1 MKKLLSLFLVLVT
14 LLGILPTAA
23 FAADSEEEALGEVNI
38 YNGEYELGYLSI
50 NGSVRKQIYT
60 YFLYEANDGTQK
72 ESPAYCVNPNQ
83 YGVPQT
89 VGPGESIKYL
99 AEERASDPK
108 VVGIISNGYPHRSLG
123 ELKLDNKYQAY
134 YATKMALWCY
144 LMPDWNI
151 ANLKVAPGL
160 SGSELDI
167 GNRILAAAKD
177 IYKRG
182 TTYNYMLTPR
192 MTVTA
197 DKSTAYP
204 VTIGGEEYK
213 QQVFTVWSETW
224 VYDYDVSVAFSNP
237 DEVPEGTKIV
247 DMNNNEITAVTT
259 EGTSDG
265 YAGQFKVL
273 YPVGSIQGQSGNV
286 QLSLSAS
293 VAQYAA
299 MYAVCLEKD
308 RYGNLQNY
316 ICDLDNNRQMELAAI
331 SSYTD
336 STEEESGE
344 TLLKIVKLEE
354 GTETP
359 LEGAV
364 FSLYDPEGRKV
375 GSYSTGPEGTVLIP
389 LTLEGHYTVT
399 EEIPPRYHLLS
410 DERTQH
416 VDVEYNK
423 TAIVTFT
430 NAPYGSLRVEKRS
443 DTGDALSGVT
453 IQIKHIETGETRT
466 EQTRNGVVVFDEL
479 APGGWEVR
487 ETAGIEGWIAD
498 TDTVQT
504 VAVVAG
510 EESSATIVNKELPG
524 LRITKYERGT
534 MTLMPNVSFEIFRDA
549 ESLGIFQ
556 TDEFGQ
562 ILLTDCA
569 PGTYWVEERDTGGDS
584 HVLDTTPQE
593 VELKA
598 GDGIKEL
605 VFFNDRLPGIHL
617 IKVDSSDLSQPIAN
631 ARFRFEAVDGSFGP
645 VEYTTLE
652 DGTIDLS
659 KLPADTA
666 YVVTELECPGYIVD
680 NAQRIIHLDG
690 GDQAQFVFTNSKLP
704 SLHLYKESAD
714 GTPMGGV
721 TYRLSKIED
730 GSRYLDRT
738 TSSTGEIVWEGLEPG
753 VYSLQEVS
761 TVSDHLLD
769 TTEYHVE
776 LFPGQDGTICL
787 QNDKRPS
794 LTIWKFDADD
804 HSIPIP
810 NTTFLV
816 EEADGSSVAEV
827 TTGPDGS
834 VTVPNLWPGV
844 FKISEQSA
852 GSDAYLMDAPDQYV
866 TLYAN
871 RDREAYFYDHKRPVI
886 EIIKE
891 NSITHERLSNVRF
904 QVWYASNDT
913 ETGEYN
919 DLGVFTTDE
928 NGRIE
933 LTGPDNGLWDGW
945 FRVKELEPPVGF
957 SIKDSD
963 TQEAFVQAGKG
974 HTFRFENTP
983 LSALVVYKQD
993 SVTGAGISGC
1003 RFQLKYLGGE
1013 VSGSGGTVVGTYV
1026 TSANGSFT
1034 VTGLK
1039 KGYYICEELES
1050 DSGHVIDAA
1059 PQSFY
1064 LSGEDQDIMT
1074 LYFSNAPKG
1083 AVLVKKVS
1091 AADNTPLSDVEF
1103 LVTKSDGSVVGDT
1116 NGKFVTDSTGTFLVK
1131 GVEPGT
1137 TLVIKETRAKPGYLL
1152 DDTPQ
1157 TVQVKEGQTV
1167 TVEFRNQPMGN
1178 LIIHKLSSKDKAP
1191 LEGVQFKI
1199 TCADGTYL
1207 PDEGGKLS
1215 SNGLYWTNAEG
1226 QIVLSGITGT
1236 VVVTEVESIPGYTI
1250 DPDTQSQTVVV
1261 NPDDTQELWFYNTP
1275 VGGVELIKVSSAD
1288 KTERIPNTTFDIRRV
1303 SDDALV
1309 DTVTT
1314 GRSGRVYL
1322 PLESGDYYAVETES
1336 AKGFKLDD
1344 TPIYFTV
1351 KDGETT
1357 RKTVTNAPFSGILI
1371 RKVSSADGSGISGVH
1386 FLLYNARHTPIGEY
1400 VSDQRGHVYIDGL
1413 TEGGRYYLRE
1423 LEHEGYIPDTE
1434 LKTVY
1439 VKAGEVT
1446 EVEWE
1451 NTPITGQIQIIK
1463 RSADYNPTTGL
1474 PAGTLLEGAVFEI
1487 YDRAGNLVDTIRSDS
1502 RGLAVSKQLPLSR
1515 YTIREV
1521 KAPEHYGV
1529 NETELTAY
1537 LEHEGQIVRF
1547 EVTNKSLTT
1556 GVSITKTG
1564 PKEIMDGQ
1572 PVRYTFSGIA
1582 NTSNV
1587 RLDSFYWRD
1596 TIPAQVRLDTVVT
1609 GTYNFPGTYKIT
1621 YRVNGGEYRTL
1632 ADNLSTSKNYTLA
1645 ASAAALGLAANERV
1659 TEVMFVFGQ
1668 APAGFAQVE
1677 TPYLYCTA
1685 VGSLPSGSFTN
1696 VADAGG
1702 VYNGQWVQVVS
1713 RWVTTVY
1720 GKPEP
1725 LPRTGY

>member
-1 MKKLLSLFLVLVT
+1 MKKLISLFLALVT
-14 LLGILPTAA
+14 ILGILPTAA
-23 FAADSEEEALGEVNI
+23 FAASSEEEALGEVDI
-38 YNGEYELGYLSI
+38 YNGDYELGYLSI
-50 NGSVRKQIYT
+50 NGAVRKQKYT
-60 YFLYEANDGTQK
+60 YFLYESNDGTQK

-99 AEERASDPK
+99 AEEKASDPK

-123 ELKLDNKYQAY
+123 ELELDNKYQAY

-151 ANLKVAPGL
+151 ADLKVAPGL
-160 SGSELDI
+160 TGSELDI

-182 TTYNYMLTPR
+182 TTYNYMLSPR

-197 DKSTAYP
+197 NKSTAYP

-247 DMNNNEITAVTT
+247 DMENNEITAVTT

-273 YPVGSIQGQSGNV
+273 YPAESVAGQSGNV

-299 MYAVCLEKD
+299 MYAVCQEKD
-308 RYGNLQNY
+308 QYGNLQNY
-316 ICDLDNNRQMELAAI
+316 ICDLDNNARLDLAAI
-331 SSYTD
+331 SSYSD
-336 STEEESGE
+336 SGE
-344 TLLKIVKLEE
+344 PAPDETALKIVKLEE
-354 GTETP
+354 GTEIP

-364 FSLYDPEGRKV
+364 FSVYDPEGRKV

-399 EEIPPRYHLLS
+399 EEIPPRYHLLP
-410 DERTQH
+410 EETTQH
-416 VDVEYNK
+416 ADVEYNK
-423 TAIVTFT
+423 VATVTFT
-430 NAPYGSLRVEKRS
+430 NAPYGSIRVQKMS

-466 EQTRNGVVVFDEL
+466 EQTRIGVAFFDQL

-487 ETAGIEGWIAD
+487 EAAGIEGWIAD

-504 VAVVAG
+504 VAVAAG

-569 PGTYWVEERDTGGDS
+569 PGTYRAEERDTGGDG
-584 HVLDTTPQE
+584 HVLDTTPQD

-617 IKVDSSDLSQPIAN
+617 IKVDSADLSQPIAN
-631 ARFRFEAVDGSFGP
+631 ARFRIEAVDGSWGP
-645 VEYTTLE
+645 EEYTTSE

-666 YVVTELECPGYIVD
+666 YIVTELECPGYIVD
-680 NAQRIIHLDG
+680 DAQRIIHLDG
-690 GDQAQFVFTNSKLP
+690 GEQAQFVFTNSKMP

-714 GTPMGGV
+714 GTPLGGV
-721 TYRLSKIED
+721 TYRLAKIED
-730 GSRYLDRT
+730 GGHYLDRI
-738 TSSTGEIVWEGLEPG
+738 TGPDGTITWEGLEPG
-753 VYSLQEVS
+753 VYSLVETA
-761 TVSDHLLD
+761 TVSDHILD
-769 TTEYHVE
+769 TRKHHVQ
-776 LFPGQDGTICL
+776 LFPGRDGTIVL
-787 QNDKRPS
+787 QNDRRPD
-794 LTIWKFDADD
+794 LTIHKSDADTGA
-804 HSIPIP
+804 PVP
-810 NTTFLV
+810 GTVFLV
-816 EEADGSSVAEV
+816 KGADGHSVAEV

-834 VTVPNLWPGV
+834 ATVENLLPGV
-844 FKISEQSA
+844 YEVSEKSVP
-852 GSDAYLMDAPDQYV
+852 SPYLPDADPQLV
-866 TLYAN
+866 TLYPN
-871 RDREAYFYDHKRPVI
+871 RDRDVYFENHKRPTVTI
-886 EIIKE
+886 QKE
-891 NSITHERLSNVRF
+891 NSITHDPIQYAEF
-904 QVWYASNDT
+904 HITWASNKTD
-913 ETGEYN
+913 TGELR
-919 DLGVFTTDE
+919 DLGTFQTDE
-928 NGRIE
+928 AGQIILEGIE
-933 LTGPDNGLWDGW
+933 DGW
-945 FRVKELEPPVGF
+945 LKIEETKPAPGFQAPEDPVTEVYVKGGENKTVTI
-957 SIKDSD
+957 S
-963 TQEAFVQAGKG
+963 
-974 HTFRFENTP
+974 NTP
-983 LSALVVYKQD
+983 LSALVVYKRD

-1003 RFQLKYLGGE
+1003 LFQLRYLGGE
-1013 VSGSGGTVVGTYV
+1013 TSGVGGTVVGTYV

-1059 PQSFY
+1059 PQAFY
-1064 LSGEDQDIMT
+1064 ISGANQDIVT

-1083 AVLVKKVS
+1083 SVLVKKVS
-1091 AADNTPLSDVEF
+1091 ASDNAPLSDVEF
-1103 LVTKSDGSVVGDT
+1103 LVTTSDGAVVGDA
-1116 NGKFVTDSTGTFLVK
+1116 NGKFVTDSTGSFLIS
-1131 GVEPGT
+1131 GIDPGT
-1137 TLVIKETRAKPGYLL
+1137 TLVIRETRAKDGYLL
-1152 DDTPQ
+1152 DDAPQ

-1178 LIIHKLSSKDKAP
+1178 LIIHKLSSKDKTP

-1199 TCADGTYL
+1199 TYADGTYL

-1314 GRSGRVYL
+1314 GRSGKVYL
-1322 PLESGDYYAVETES
+1322 PLESGDYYAVETE
-1336 AKGFKLDD
+1336 AADGFKLDD

-1351 KDGETT
+1351 KDAETT
-1357 RKTVTNAPFSGILI
+1357 RKTVTNAPLSGILLH
-1371 RKVSSADGSGISGVH
+1371 KVSTADGEGIPGVS
-1386 FLLYNARHTPIGEY
+1386 FILYDETHTPI
-1400 VSDQRGHVYIDGL
+1400 DQQTTDDRGYAWFEDL
-1413 TEGGRYYLRE
+1413 TESGRYYLRE
-1423 LEHEGYIPDTE
+1423 LENEGYIPDTQ
-1434 LKTVY
+1434 LRTVY

-1451 NTPITGQIQIIK
+1451 NTPITGQIQITK
-1463 RSADYNPTTGL
+1463 KSADYNPTTGL

-1487 YDRAGNLVDTIRSDS
+1487 TDKAGNVVDTIRSDS

-1515 YTIREV
+1515 YTIQEV

-1547 EVTNKSLTT
+1547 EVTNKSLST
-1556 GVSITKTG
+1556 GVSISKTG
-1564 PKEIMDGQ
+1564 PKEVVSGQ
-1572 PVRYTFSGIA
+1572 PVRYTFSGIS

-1587 RLDSFYWRD
+1587 RLDSFYFRD
-1596 TIPAQVRLDTVVT
+1596 TLPAQVRLEQVVT
-1609 GTYNFPGTYKIT
+1609 GTWNFPGVYKIV
-1621 YRVNGGEYRTL
+1621 YKVNGTGDYRTL
-1632 ADNLSTSKNYTLA
+1632 ADNLSTSQTYTLA
-1645 ASAAALGLAANERV
+1645 ASPAALGLAANERV
-1659 TEVMFVFGQ
+1659 TEIMFVFGQ

-1677 TPYLYCTA
+1677 APVLYCTSVNGLA
-1685 VGSLPSGSFTN
+1685 AGSSFVN
-1696 VADAGG
+1696 VADVGG
-1702 VYNGQWVQVVS
+1702 VYNGQWVQAVS

>member
-1 MKKLLSLFLVLVT
+1 MKKLLSLFLACILI
-14 LLGILPTAA
+14 LGILPTAA
-23 FAADSEEEALGEVNI
+23 FAASSEEDALGEVDI
-38 YNGEYELGYLSI
+38 YNGDYELGYLAI
-50 NGSVRKQIYT
+50 NGAVKKQKYT
-60 YFLYEANDGTQK
+60 YFLYESNDGSTK

-99 AEERASDPK
+99 AEEKASDPK

-123 ELKLDNKYQAY
+123 ELGLENKYQAF

-144 LMPDWNI
+144 LIPSWDI
-151 ANLKVAPGL
+151 SNLKVAPGL
-160 SGSELDI
+160 SGDELDR

-182 TTYNYMLTPR
+182 TTHNYMLTPR

-204 VTIGGEEYK
+204 VTIGGQAYL

-224 VYDYDVSVAFSNP
+224 VYDYNVAVAFSDP
-237 DEVPEGTKIV
+237 DSVPEGTKIV
-247 DMNNNEITAVTT
+247 DANNKEITAVTT
-259 EGTSDG
+259 KYTSDG
-265 YAGQFKVL
+265 YAGTFKVL
-273 YPVGSIQGQSGNV
+273 YPAGSVEGQSGNV
-286 QLSLSAS
+286 QFSLSAP

-299 MYAVCLEKD
+299 MYAVCQEKD
-308 RYGNLQNY
+308 QYGDLQNY
-316 ICDLDNNRQMELAAI
+316 ICDLDNKVQLDVAAV
-331 SSYTD
+331 SSYAD
-336 STEEESGE
+336 SGE
-344 TLLKIVKLEE
+344 PDPDETALKIVKLEE
-354 GTETP
+354 GTEIP

-364 FSLYDPEGRKV
+364 FSVYDPEGKKV
-375 GSYSTGPEGTVLIP
+375 GSFSTGPDGTVTIP
-389 LTLEGHYTVT
+389 LTLEGHYTIT
-399 EEIPPRYHLLS
+399 EEIPPRYHLLP
-410 DERTQH
+410 EETTQH
-416 VDVEYNK
+416 ADVEYNK
-423 TAIVTFT
+423 TATLTFW

-466 EQTRNGVVVFDEL
+466 GQTRNGVIVFDEL

-487 ETAGIEGWIAD
+487 ELAGIDGWVAD
-498 TDTVQT
+498 TDTAQT
-504 VAVVAG
+504 VAVVSG
-510 EESSATIVNKELPG
+510 EESTATITNKELPG
-524 LRITKYERGT
+524 LRIIKYERGS
-534 MTLMPNVSFEIFRDA
+534 MELMPGVSFEIFRDA
-549 ESLGIFQ
+549 ESLGIYQ
-556 TDEFGQ
+556 TDQFGE
-562 ILLTDCA
+562 ILLTDCE
-569 PGTYWVEERDTGGDS
+569 PGTYRVEERNTGGDS

-617 IKVDSSDLSQPIAN
+617 IKADSADLSKPIAN
-631 ARFRFEAVDGSFGP
+631 ARFRIEAVDGSWGP
-645 VEYTTLE
+645 EEYTTSE

-659 KLPADTA
+659 KLPVGA
-666 YVVTELECPGYIVD
+666 YVVTELECPGYVVD
-680 NAQRIIHLDG
+680 DAQRIIHLDG
-690 GDQAQFVFTNSKLP
+690 NEQAQFVFTNSKLP
-704 SLHLYKESAD
+704 SLHLYKKSAD
-714 GTPMGGV
+714 GTPLGGV
-721 TYRLSKIED
+721 TYRLARIED

-738 TSSTGEIVWEGLEPG
+738 TGPDGSICWEGLEPG
-753 VYSLQEVS
+753 VYSLREVS
-761 TVSDHLLD
+761 TISDHILD
-769 TTEYHVE
+769 PTEYHVE
-776 LFPGQDGTICL
+776 LFPGKDATICL
-787 QNDKRPS
+787 QNDKRPN
-794 LTIWKFDADD
+794 LTIHKSDADTGA
-804 HSIPIP
+804 PVP
-810 NTTFLV
+810 GTVFLV
-816 EEADGSSVAEV
+816 KGADSHSVAEV

-834 VTVPNLWPGV
+834 ATVENLLPGV
-844 FKISEQSA
+844 YEVSEKSVP
-852 GSDAYLMDAPDQYV
+852 SPYLPDAAPQLV
-866 TLYAN
+866 TLYPNRN
-871 RDREAYFYDHKRPVI
+871 RDVYFENHKRPTVTI
-886 EIIKE
+886 QKE
-891 NSITHERLSNVRF
+891 NSVTHDPIQYAEFHITWSSNK
-904 QVWYASNDT
+904 T
-913 ETGEYN
+913 ETGEQR
-919 DLGVFTTDE
+919 DLGTFQTDE
-928 NGRIE
+928 AGQIVLEGIE
-933 LTGPDNGLWDGW
+933 DGW
-945 FRVKELEPPVGF
+945 LTIEETKPAPGYQLPEDPVTEVYVKG
-957 SIKDSD
+957 
-963 TQEAFVQAGKG
+963 G
-974 HTFRFENTP
+974 ENKTVTISNIP

-1013 VSGSGGTVVGTYV
+1013 VSGSGGSVVGTYT

-1034 VTGLK
+1034 VTGLR

-1064 LSGEDQDIMT
+1064 ISGKDQDIVT

-1091 AADNTPLSDVEF
+1091 SADNSPLSDVEF
-1103 LVTKSDGSVVGDT
+1103 LVTRSDGSVVGDA
-1116 NGKFVTDSTGTFLVK
+1116 NGKFVTDSTGTFLVE

-1137 TLVIKETRAKPGYLL
+1137 TLVIKETRAKLGYLL

-1178 LIIHKLSSKDKAP
+1178 LIIHKLSSKDKTP

-1199 TCADGTYL
+1199 TYADGSYL

-1215 SNGLYWTNAEG
+1215 SNGLYWTNTEG

-1236 VVVTEVESIPGYTI
+1236 VVVTEVKSIPGYTI
-1250 DPDTQSQTVVV
+1250 DPDTQSQTVEV
-1261 NPDDTQELWFYNTP
+1261 NPDDTQELWFYNAP
-1275 VGGVELIKVSSAD
+1275 VGGVELIKVNDAD
-1288 KTERIPNTTFDIRRV
+1288 RTERIPNTTFEIRRV

-1314 GRSGRVYL
+1314 GRNGTVYL
-1322 PLESGDYYAVETES
+1322 PLESGDYYAVETK
-1336 AKGFKLDD
+1336 AADGFKLDD

-1357 RKTVTNAPFSGILI
+1357 RKTVTNAPFSGILLH
-1371 RKVSSADGSGISGVH
+1371 KVSTVDGEGIPGVSFILYDSGH
-1386 FLLYNARHTPIGEY
+1386 NPI
-1400 VSDQRGHVYIDGL
+1400 DQKTTDDRGYAWFEGL
-1413 TEGGRYYLRE
+1413 TESGRYYLRE
-1423 LEHEGYIPDTE
+1423 LENEGYIPDTQ
-1434 LKTVY
+1434 LRTVY
-1439 VKAGEVT
+1439 VKAGETT
-1446 EVEWE
+1446 EVTWE
-1451 NTPITGQIQIIK
+1451 NTPITGQIQITK

-1474 PAGTLLEGAVFEI
+1474 PAGTLLEGAIFEI

-1521 KAPEHYGV
+1521 KAPNHYGV

-1556 GVSITKTG
+1556 GVAISKTG
-1564 PKEIMDGQ
+1564 PKEVVSGQ

-1596 TIPAQVRLDTVVT
+1596 TLPAAVTLDRVIT
-1609 GTYNFPGTYKIT
+1609 GSYNFPGVYKVV
-1621 YRVNGGEYRTL
+1621 YKVNNTGSYRTL
-1632 ADNLSTSKNYTLA
+1632 ADNLSTSQTYTLA
-1645 ASAAALGLAANERV
+1645 ASPAVLGLAANERV
-1659 TEVMFVFGQ
+1659 TEIMFVFGQ

-1677 TPYLYCTA
+1677 APVLYCTA
-1685 VGSLPSGSFTN
+1685 ANGLAAGSSFVN
-1696 VADAGG
+1696 VADVGG
-1702 VYNGQWVQVVS
+1702 VYNGQWVQAVV

-1720 GKPEP
+1720 GKTEP

>member
-1 MKKLLSLFLVLVT
+1 MIRRLLSLFLAFVT
-14 LLGILPTAA
+14 ILSLLPTAA
-23 FAADSEEEALGEVNI
+23 FAASSEEDALGEVDI
-38 YNGEYELGYLSI
+38 YNGDYELGYLAI
-50 NGSVRKQIYT
+50 NGTVRKQKYT
-60 YFLYEANDGTQK
+60 YFLYESNDGSTK

-99 AEERASDPK
+99 AEEKASDPK

-123 ELKLDNKYQAY
+123 ELGLENKYQAF

-144 LMPDWNI
+144 LIPSWDI
-151 ANLKVAPGL
+151 SNLKVAPGL

-204 VTIGGEEYK
+204 VTIDGQAYL

-224 VYDYDVSVAFSNP
+224 VYDYDVSVAFSDP
-237 DEVPEGTKIV
+237 DSVDSVPEGTKIV
-247 DMNNNEITAVTT
+247 DANNKEITAVTT
-259 EGTSDG
+259 KYTSDG
-265 YAGQFKVL
+265 YAGTFKVL
-273 YPVGSIQGQSGNV
+273 YPAGSVEGQSGNV
-286 QLSLSAS
+286 QFSLSAP

-299 MYAVCLEKD
+299 MYAVCQEKD
-308 RYGNLQNY
+308 QYGDLQNY
-316 ICDLDNNRQMELAAI
+316 ICDLDNKVQLDVAAV
-331 SSYTD
+331 SSYAD
-336 STEEESGE
+336 SGE
-344 TLLKIVKLEE
+344 PDPDETALKIVKLEE
-354 GTETP
+354 GTEIP

-364 FSLYDPEGRKV
+364 FSVYDLEGKKV
-375 GSYSTGPEGTVLIP
+375 GSFSTGPDGTVTIP
-389 LTLEGHYTVT
+389 LTLEGHYTIT
-399 EEIPPRYHLLS
+399 EEIPPRYHLLPEES
-410 DERTQH
+410 TQH
-416 VDVEYNK
+416 ADVEYNK
-423 TAIVTFT
+423 TATLTFW

-466 EQTRNGVVVFDEL
+466 GQTRNGVIVFDEL
-479 APGGWEVR
+479 VPGGWEVR
-487 ETAGIEGWIAD
+487 ELAGIDGWVAD

-504 VAVVAG
+504 VAVVSG
-510 EESSATIVNKELPG
+510 EESTATIVNKELPG
-524 LRITKYERGT
+524 LRIIKYERGS
-534 MTLMPNVSFEIFRDA
+534 MELMPGVSFEIFRDA

-556 TDEFGQ
+556 TDQFGE
-562 ILLTDCA
+562 ILLTDCE
-569 PGTYWVEERDTGGDS
+569 PGTYRVEERDTGGDD

-617 IKVDSSDLSQPIAN
+617 IKVDSADLSQPIAN
-631 ARFRFEAVDGSFGP
+631 ARFRIEAVDGSWGP
-645 VEYTTLE
+645 EEYTTSE

-659 KLPADTA
+659 KLPVGA
-666 YVVTELECPGYIVD
+666 YVVTELECPGYVVD
-680 NAQRIIHLDG
+680 DAQRIIHLDG
-690 GDQAQFVFTNSKLP
+690 GEQAQFVFTNSKPP

-714 GTPMGGV
+714 GTPLGGV
-721 TYRLSKIED
+721 TYRLAKIED

-738 TSSTGEIVWEGLEPG
+738 TGPDGSICWEGLEPG

-761 TVSDHLLD
+761 TVSDHILD
-769 TTEYHVE
+769 PTEYHVE
-776 LFPGQDGTICL
+776 LFPGKDATICL
-787 QNDKRPS
+787 QNDKRPN
-794 LTIWKFDADD
+794 LTIHKSDADTGA
-804 HSIPIP
+804 PVP
-810 NTTFLV
+810 GTVFLV
-816 EEADGSSVAEV
+816 KGADGHSVAEV

-834 VTVPNLWPGV
+834 ATVENLLPGV
-844 FKISEQSA
+844 YEVSEKSVP
-852 GSDAYLMDAPDQYV
+852 SPYLPDAAPQLV
-866 TLYAN
+866 TLYSN
-871 RDREAYFYDHKRPVI
+871 RDRDVYFENHKRPTVTI
-886 EIIKE
+886 QKE
-891 NSITHERLSNVRF
+891 NSVTHDPIQYAEFHITWSSNKT
-904 QVWYASNDT
+904 Q
-913 ETGEYN
+913 TGEQR
-919 DLGVFTTDE
+919 DLGTFQTDE
-928 NGRIE
+928 AGQIVLEGIE
-933 LTGPDNGLWDGW
+933 DGW
-945 FRVKELEPPVGF
+945 LTIEESKPAPGYQLPEDPVTEVYVKG
-957 SIKDSD
+957 
-963 TQEAFVQAGKG
+963 G
-974 HTFRFENTP
+974 ENKTVTISNIP

-1013 VSGSGGTVVGTYV
+1013 VSGSGGTVVGTYT

-1034 VTGLK
+1034 VTGLR

-1064 LSGEDQDIMT
+1064 ISGKDQDIVT

-1103 LVTKSDGSVVGDT
+1103 LVTKPDGFVVGNS
-1116 NGKFVTDSTGTFLVK
+1116 NGKFVTDSTGTFLVE

-1178 LIIHKLSSKDKAP
+1178 LIIHKLSSKDKTP

-1199 TCADGTYL
+1199 TYANGSYL

-1215 SNGLYWTNAEG
+1215 SNGLYWTNTEG

-1261 NPDDTQELWFYNTP
+1261 NPDDTQQLYFYNAPT
-1275 VGGVELIKVSSAD
+1275 GGVELIKVNDAD
-1288 KTERIPNTTFDIRRV
+1288 RTERIPNTTFEIRRV
-1303 SDDALV
+1303 SDDTLV

-1314 GRSGRVYL
+1314 GRSGKVYL
-1322 PLESGDYYAVETES
+1322 PLESGDYYAVETE
-1336 AKGFKLDD
+1336 AADGFKLDD

-1357 RKTVTNAPFSGILI
+1357 RKTVTNAPFSGILLH
-1371 RKVSSADGSGISGVH
+1371 KVSTVDGEGIPGVSFILYDSGH
-1386 FLLYNARHTPIGEY
+1386 NPIGQY
-1400 VSDQRGHVYIDGL
+1400 TSDNRGYVYIDDL
-1413 TEGGRYYLRE
+1413 TESGRYYLRE
-1423 LEHEGYIPDTE
+1423 LENEGYIPDTQ
-1434 LKTVY
+1434 LRTVY
-1439 VKAGEVT
+1439 VKAGETT
-1446 EVEWE
+1446 EVTWE
-1451 NTPITGQIQIIK
+1451 NTPITGQIQITK

-1474 PAGTLLEGAVFEI
+1474 PAGTPLEGAIFEI
-1487 YDRAGNLVDTIRSDS
+1487 YDKSGNLVDTIRSNS

-1537 LEHEGQIVRF
+1537 LEYEGQIVRF

-1564 PKEIMDGQ
+1564 PKEIMGGQ

-1596 TIPAQVRLDTVVT
+1596 TIPAQVRLDTVIT

-1632 ADNLSTSKNYTLA
+1632 ADNLSTSQTYTLA
-1645 ASAAALGLAANERV
+1645 ASPAALGLAANERV
-1659 TEVMFVFGQ
+1659 TEIMFVFGQ

-1677 TPYLYCTA
+1677 TPYLNCTA
-1685 VGSLPSGSFTN
+1685 VANLPANSSFVN
-1696 VADAGG
+1696 IADVGG
-1702 VYNGQWVQVVS
+1702 VYNGTWVQAIS

-1720 GKPEP
+1720 GKPDP